1 MTKRELLL
9 TAAALLAG
17 FLGGAISDRVL
28 PVYAQERQWPKVL
41 TAEKL
46 VAVDDTGAKR
56 VEIGVDR
63 HGQGSVKI
71 YNEHGRLTWSI
82 PETQLMPAKT
92 EH

>member
-1 MTKRELLL
+1 MTTREVLL
-9 TAAALLAG
+9 TAAAILAG
-17 FLGGAISDRVL
+17 FLGGTLSNRVL
-28 PVYAQERQWPKVL
+28 PVYAQERQWPKTL

-63 HGQGSVKI
+63 NGQGSVKI

-82 PETQLMPAKT
+82 PETQLTPAKS